1 MGTRWNIVLAYFLRS
16 FDYIDTELASVP
28 GRFFFNRTKLK
39 NSRRPSVQ
47 LETDRPGVE
56 ANTEYV
62 CGVGG
67 SGTSKVGDHD
77 EAGGFAHGDG
87 EDRELPNL
95 LMLI

>member
-16 FDYIDTELASVP
+16 FDYID
-28 GRFFFNRTKLK
+28 
-39 NSRRPSVQ
+39 
-47 LETDRPGVE
+47 
-56 ANTEYV
+56 TEYV

-87 EDRELPNL
+87 EDCEVAKSVDAHITCVCVGGGECGVGRLIVCVFREVNNN
-95 LMLI
+95 

>member
-16 FDYIDTELASVP
+16 FDYID
-28 GRFFFNRTKLK
+28 
-39 NSRRPSVQ
+39 
-47 LETDRPGVE
+47 
-56 ANTEYV
+56 TEYV

-87 EDRELPNL
+87 EDCEVAKSVDAHITCVCVGGGECGVGGLIVCVFREVNNN
-95 LMLI
+95 